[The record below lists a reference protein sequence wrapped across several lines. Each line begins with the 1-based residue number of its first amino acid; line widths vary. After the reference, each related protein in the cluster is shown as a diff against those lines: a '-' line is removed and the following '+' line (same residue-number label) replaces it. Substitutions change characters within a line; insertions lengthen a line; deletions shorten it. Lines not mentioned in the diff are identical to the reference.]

1 MTVVLITGGDD
12 PLVAEA
18 VRDAV
23 NAALEG
29 EDRSLAVEVLTEEDY
44 RVDHDFEIACLV
56 DAAQTAPFLTTRRV
70 VVGRHIGRFGRAEA
84 VGPLVAYLE
93 APLPTTSLVLV
104 WERGVEPAQQRLGP
118 VPKALTEAV
127 VGTGGDVLDCDLGR
141 GRDADRWLARRFDEA
156 EIDLDAQARDLIV
169 ERIGED
175 RSRVIGLLA
184 SLAGMFGPGA
194 ALGAGDVAPYLGGAG
209 GVAPWELTDAI
220 DAGDVPSAIDRLHRM
235 LGAGGRHPL
244 GVLAVLHLHYERLL
258 RLDGSGIRDERTA
271 AETLGVSTFP
281 AKKALAASRRLGAV
295 KIARSLRLVAD
306 ADLDLRGRTAW
317 PPELVAEVLVARLAT
332 ISRR

>member
-18 VRDAV
+18 VSDAV
-23 NAALEG
+23 NAALGG
-29 EDRSLAVEVLTEEDY
+29 EDRRLAVEVLTEEDY

-93 APLPTTSLVLV
+93 EPLPTTCLVLV

-127 VGTGGDVLDCDLGR
+127 LGTGGDVQDCDLGR
-141 GRDADRWLARRFDEA
+141 GRDGDRWLARRSDEA
-156 EIDLDAQARDLIV
+156 EIDLDVRARDLIV

-175 RSRVIGLLA
+175 RSRVVGLLT
-184 SLAGMFGPGA
+184 SLSSVFGPGA
-194 ALGAGDVAPYLGGAG
+194 ALGAGDVAPYLGVAG
-209 GVAPWELTDAI
+209 VWPPGNLLTLSTLGTCRRPSTGFTGCWEPV
-220 DAGDVPSAIDRLHRM
+220 GDILSGCWRSSICTTNVCYASTVR
-235 LGAGGRHPL
+235 
-244 GVLAVLHLHYERLL
+244 
-258 RLDGSGIRDERTA
+258 GSGTKGRPPRYW
-271 AETLGVSTFP
+271 VSAP
-281 AKKALAASRRLGAV
+281 SRPR
-295 KIARSLRLVAD
+295 RS
-306 ADLDLRGRTAW
+306 
-317 PPELVAEVLVARLAT
+317 
-332 ISRR
+332 